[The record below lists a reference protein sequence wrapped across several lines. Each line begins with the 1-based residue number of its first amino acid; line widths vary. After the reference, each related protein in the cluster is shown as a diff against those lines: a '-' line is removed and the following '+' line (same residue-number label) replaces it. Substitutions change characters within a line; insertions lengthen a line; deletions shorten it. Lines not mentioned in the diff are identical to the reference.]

1 MGRLI
6 ASMNIT
12 LDGFCDHTA
21 VIADEELHEKS
32 NELLKSI
39 GGIIFGRNTYQ
50 LMEEGWPPILK
61 NPTGVESI
69 DEFAALIDKIPKIVF
84 STSLKKVE
92 WNNTKLIKGNI
103 QEEILKLKEQADKD
117 LGVGS
122 PGLIA
127 SLLPTGLI
135 DEYRFCIH
143 PIVLGSGRVLF
154 KNISERINLKVIKTD
169 TFRSGAVMLR
179 YQPA

>member
-61 NPTGVESI
+61 NPTGLKSL
-69 DEFAALIDKIPKIVF
+69 DEFAALIDEIPKIVF
-84 STSLKKVE
+84 SKSLEQVE
-92 WNNTKLIKGNI
+92 WNNTKLIKGPV
-103 QEEILKLKEQADKD
+103 QEEIPKLKRQAGKD

-127 SLLPTGLI
+127 SLAPTGLI
-135 DEYRFCIH
+135 DEYRLCVH
-143 PIVLGSGRVLF
+143 PVVLGSGRVLF
-154 KNISERINLKVIKTD
+154 KDISERINLKLVKTD
-169 TFRSGAVMLR
+169 TFRSGAVMLH